1 MCAAAGGGSAPG
13 AEKSRIPAF
22 LSYQPL
28 YQHQPTTRPFK
39 PTIRP
44 TNEPTIIGHPG
55 GYRHGG
61 TAAAPRRGEILR
73 WFMISFFV
81 LCGNRT
87 GNNKDGGRTVNGT
100 AAEVA
105 DNEGTLIFNQ
115 WQWI

>member
-13 AEKSRIPAF
+13 AGKSRIPAI
-22 LSYQPL
+22 LSNQPPS
-28 YQHQPTTRPFK
+28 QHQPNTRPLE
-39 PTIRP
+39 PTIRQ
-44 TNEPTIIGHPG
+44 THHYWPG

-81 LCGNRT
+81 LCENRA

-100 AAEVA
+100 AAEVVR
-105 DNEGTLIFNQ
+105 G
-115 WQWI
+115 